1 VIEPIVT
8 AFALT
13 LARVATFIYILPL
26 LGGTNVPR
34 TVKIGFSLAVTVLLF
49 SNETSTHVVAGSTSW
64 FGFGLALG
72 REMLLGGLLG
82 FALSLFL
89 LPAHVAAEFI
99 TQEAGLS
106 MASVLTATGNGNAN
120 SLTVFFELLA
130 SLVFFA
136 LDLHHVFLLVLQET
150 FQQAPIGRGFQL
162 PNWDLVTATAAAEE
176 GGLLLAAPVA
186 LCLFLTTLV
195 LALMTRAAPQ
205 LNIYTVGFPTRVIVC
220 LTALVVLLPQLVS
233 GMVGLFAYFME
244 LLQVAR

>member
-1 VIEPIVT
+1 MIEPIVT

-13 LARVATFIYILPL
+13 LARVGTFIYILPL
-26 LGGTNVPR
+26 LGGSSVPR
-34 TVKIGFSLAVTVLLF
+34 TVKIGFSLALSVLIF
-49 SNETSTHVVAGSTSW
+49 SNASSTHVVAGSASW
-64 FGFGLALG
+64 LGFGLALG

-82 FALSLFL
+82 FAMSLFL

-106 MASVLTATGNGNAN
+106 FASVVTGTGNGSSGA
-120 SLTVFFELLA
+120 LTVFFELLA
-130 SLVFFA
+130 SLVFFE

-150 FQQAPIGRGFQL
+150 FQHAPIDRGFPL
-162 PNWDLVTATAAAEE
+162 PNWDLVTAVAAAEE

-205 LNIYTVGFPTRVIVC
+205 LNLYSVGFPVRVAVC
-220 LTALVVLLPQLVS
+220 LIALLLLLPQLLS
-233 GMVGLFAYFME
+233 GLVGFFGYIME
-244 LLQVAR
+244 MFQLAR